1 MRQVLISIFLVF
13 LSACGG
19 GSGNENSIS
28 VVPFTDA
35 QIKETIGWVTLTDSA
50 DVSDGRPAKIRR
62 YSEDPA
68 LGLVRIR
75 IYLPDA
81 TSSSESDYRQ
91 KFLNS
96 VAMYNQKFTGYL
108 FLEVFNTPLSIDSN
122 NQGYWRVSYN
132 TSYVPA
138 GGDFQNY
145 CANVSNAPNSG
156 ANAYGWE
163 AGDWTFTFNNT
174 LNKNIFW
181 INLNNGHN
189 CNLTQDIVTHEI
201 GHALGLV
208 NGHFNGFGN
217 GPAISENMWAVLY
230 TFYKNPNNMPLDQI
244 TIYRN

>member
-1 MRQVLISIFLVF
+1 MRHVVISFLLLV

-19 GSGNENSIS
+19 GSGNKNSIS

-35 QIKETIGWVTLTDSA
+35 QIKDTLSWITLTWE
-50 DVSDGRPAKIRR
+50 DVNAGRPALIRR

-75 IYLPDA
+75 VYLPDA
-81 TSSSESDYRQ
+81 TTSSESDYRQ

-96 VAMYNQKFTGYL
+96 VAIYNQKFTGYL

-138 GGDFQNY
+138 GGDYQNY
-145 CANVSNAPNSG
+145 CANVSGGPNQG
-156 ANAYGWE
+156 GYGYE
-163 AGDWTFTFNNT
+163 VISGDWNYSNNI
-174 LNKNIFW
+174 LNKMIWW
-181 INLNNGHN
+181 INLNNGQN

-201 GHALGLV
+201 GHALGLLF
-208 NGHFNGFGN
+208 GHYSGFGN
-217 GPAISENMWAVLY
+217 GSPISDNMWAVLY
-230 TFYKNPNNMPLDQI
+230 TLYKNPNNMPLDQI
-244 TIYRN
+244 RIYKN